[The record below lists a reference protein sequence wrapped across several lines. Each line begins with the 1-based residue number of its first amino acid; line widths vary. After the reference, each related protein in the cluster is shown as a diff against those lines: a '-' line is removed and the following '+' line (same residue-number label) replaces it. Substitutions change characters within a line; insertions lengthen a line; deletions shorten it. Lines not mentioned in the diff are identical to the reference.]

1 MADKPEYLYHGSQ
14 YKLDMLIPQQAAGGR
29 DIDSMMSVY
38 AAGTMD
44 EVIPFALPIRWYPD
58 SPEGKRAFECHDGK
72 VLLKYG
78 SLDPGGVGYVYKVR
92 ADSFEKIDEWQWV
105 SRDSCT
111 PVEVFEI
118 KVADYLDRVQFS
130 EEAEKIRLHL
140 FCLLYTSDAADD

>member
-78 SLDPGGVGYVYKVR
+78 SLDPGGVGYVYKVK
-92 ADSFEKIDEWQWV
+92 ADSFEKIDEWQWA

-130 EEAEKIRLHL
+130 EEAEKIRQHL
-140 FCLLYTSDAADD
+140 FGV

>member
-1 MADKPEYLYHGSQ
+1 MVDKPEYLYHGSQ
-14 YKLDMLIPQQAAGGR
+14 YKLDMLLPQQAAGGR
-29 DIDSMMSVY
+29 DIDSLMAIY
-38 AAGTMD
+38 AAGTID

-58 SPEGKRAFECHDGK
+58 SPEGRRDFECRDGK

-92 ADSFEKIDEWQWV
+92 ADSFEKIDAWQWV
-105 SRDSCT
+105 SRERCQ

-130 EEAEKIRLHL
+130 EEAEKIQQQL
-140 FCLLYTSDAADD
+140 FGV